1 MEELPVTIEL
11 TPTQLQL
18 LDADQREVR
27 RVVDPRSNI
36 SYVLVSE
43 TEYEAVREVLD
54 DERQPEPRQVG
65 GHGQERGEEEEESV
79 GLDISQHGETAY
91 GGV

>member
-1 MEELPVTIEL
+1 MTIEL

-54 DERQPEPRQVG
+54 DERQQRKIRTVALRNAIG
-65 GHGQERGEEEEESV
+65 RMGEMP
-79 GLDISQHGETAY
+79 
-91 GGV
+91 

>member
-1 MEELPVTIEL
+1 MTIEL

-18 LDADQREVR
+18 LDADHREVR

-54 DERQPEPRQVG
+54 DERQQRKIRAVALRNAIG
-65 GHGQERGEEEEESV
+65 RMGEMP
-79 GLDISQHGETAY
+79 
-91 GGV
+91 